1 MGPCPPYSKG
11 YVIGIVIRL
20 TVQQSSFHVIL
31 YYLIMGIPN
40 TAITIKKA
48 GHYRQLFLLPYPHLV
63 CFTLKHILN
72 VFLVRAHAGFE
83 DRNLI
88 SYNFVFL
95 YHYKY
100 TKFNCA
106 TLDCLLQGVVIYMF
120 GRSSQNDFCKE
131 ERVSAGLLPN
141 TQWCQRLEAMYI
153 KEVLLLL

>member
-1 MGPCPPYSKG
+1 MFSL
-11 YVIGIVIRL
+11 YV
-20 TVQQSSFHVIL
+20 H
-31 YYLIMGIPN
+31 
-40 TAITIKKA
+40 
-48 GHYRQLFLLPYPHLV
+48 
-63 CFTLKHILN
+63 TLN
-72 VFLVRAHAGFE
+72 ARFE
-83 DRNLI
+83 DINLI